1 MISLFIFI
9 DVKDTLINS
18 REKKKGT
25 SSFNPVKRIYIWA
38 QSFGLIKIERVS
50 HQVMLHKVSINI

>member
-50 HQVMLHKVSINI
+50 HQIMAS